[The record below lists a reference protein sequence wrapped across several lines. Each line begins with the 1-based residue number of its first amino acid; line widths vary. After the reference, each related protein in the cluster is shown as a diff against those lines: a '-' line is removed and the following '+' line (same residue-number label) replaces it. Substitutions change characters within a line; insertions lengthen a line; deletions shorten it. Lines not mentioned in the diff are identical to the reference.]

1 MITYSSIILI
11 ILAILLLVVIAMK
24 VTFTSSSFNF
34 KKNIMEQFSSEDAD
48 VVFFGNDRLGNRDGR
63 CEDRAEAHKRIGHA
77 RCEVAS

>member
-34 KKNIMEQFSSEDAD
+34 KKNLTEKFTNNDAD
-48 VVFFGNDRLGNRDGR
+48 VVLDNNKSKPDGIKSLFNDKLLIRKTNNF
-63 CEDRAEAHKRIGHA
+63 EKIF
-77 RCEVAS
+77 